1 MKIKY
6 QFDINEIQKWFL
18 LIYVSGTGM
27 WRTAELYNRERNS
40 LLGRFFKTYVNYV
53 LFGGINASSAVY

>member
-27 WRTAELYNRERNS
+27 WRTA
-40 LLGRFFKTYVNYV
+40 
-53 LFGGINASSAVY
+53 